1 MGLPHYELLT
11 MVNHVF
17 VLVERVS
24 SCCRSTSIITL
35 LHGRNGPCHRTMELR
50 SWNTLS
56 KASKL
61 QDFDFVLWKHIILW
75 YVWCPWA
82 LSDTDMCPIPFLIWH
97 SASMRIPYHPSSAC
111 CWWPLWHYGHESSHI
126 SHVDRGPSWNSQRW
140 PSLPLRPDMARL
152 WMVPLVAFFLTFIM
166 FSSTESTDFPGIY
179 HLVVSLEIDWIG
191 F

>member
-1 MGLPHYELLT
+1 
-11 MVNHVF
+11 MVNIFF

-61 QDFDFVLWKHIILW
+61 QNFDFVLWKHIIFG

-82 LSDTDMCPIPFLIWH
+82 LSDTDVCPIPFLIWH
-97 SASMRIPYHPSSAC
+97 SASPIIIGVLLVATMDN
-111 CWWPLWHYGHESSHI
+111 GHESSH
-126 SHVDRGPSWNSQRW
+126 
-140 PSLPLRPDMARL
+140 
-152 WMVPLVAFFLTFIM
+152 VPRSFVELTAVAFFAIEACGWCPVAFFLTFINFHHVLHR
-166 FSSTESTDFPGIY
+166 FSRHLSPGR
-179 HLVVSLEIDWIG
+179 LLGDWIG
-191 F
+191 